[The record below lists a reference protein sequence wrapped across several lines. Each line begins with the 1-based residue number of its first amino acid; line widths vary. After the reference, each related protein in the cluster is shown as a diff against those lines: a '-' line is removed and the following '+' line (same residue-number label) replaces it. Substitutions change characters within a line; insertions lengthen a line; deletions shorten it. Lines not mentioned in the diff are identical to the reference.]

1 MLKKP
6 GALDDGEF
14 ALVRKHAV
22 WGDALLGRLGFPPGV
37 RRLVRDHHERLDGSG
52 YPDGATT
59 LSLET
64 RVLAVCD
71 VYDAL
76 CSQRVYRDAWVHERA
91 IDEIGRA
98 HV

>member
-1 MLKKP
+1 
-6 GALDDGEF
+6 
-14 ALVRKHAV
+14 
-22 WGDALLGRLGFPPGV
+22 V

-52 YPDGATT
+52 YPHGSTV

-76 CSQRVYRDAWVHERA
+76 RSDRVYREAWTHDRAVALLRSEAGTKLDERCVA
-91 IDEIGRA
+91 ALERVLDRA
-98 HV
+98 AAPVAVAV